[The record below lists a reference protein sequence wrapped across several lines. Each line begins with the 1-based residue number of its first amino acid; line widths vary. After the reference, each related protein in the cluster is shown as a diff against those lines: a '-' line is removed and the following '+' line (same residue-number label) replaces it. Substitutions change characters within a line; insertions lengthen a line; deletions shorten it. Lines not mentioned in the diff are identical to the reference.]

1 MCRALESELVQLMQ
15 PTLQVYTRLKNKR
28 LRELIRAAVIAT
40 RQLDGFVNG
49 IIQKEE
55 KTKTTY
61 LEVER
66 HARGGWLLRWAETNL
81 LTDAVCIFDAEIDEQ
96 NLGQSLIDTVVQ
108 KTAHRSQ
115 RRQPKQAAAAAA
127 ATTTVLA
134 TNDEVMNVGQDMHD
148 PVRVTNVV
156 AAAAAATKS
165 EKNEENRQQ
174 QMQQQQQTNDWV
186 TASEPYF
193 GHEYTT
199 PPPPPPAPLPTFQ
212 PPRRPPPSPAS
223 LLRATR
229 FLNLPPPVPAN
240 TPRRPEKTAFVLSP
254 DRPQQDNP
262 NQWEKVDIYVLPS
275 GVSLSKSPPSSKK
288 I

>member
-1 MCRALESELVQLMQ
+1 LGLFFLKDKLWRVKFILKNKILLLILLFMCRALESELVQLMQ

-127 ATTTVLA
+127 TTTVLA

-165 EKNEENRQQ
+165 EKNEENRQ
-174 QMQQQQQTNDWV
+174 
-186 TASEPYF
+186 
-193 GHEYTT
+193 H
-199 PPPPPPAPLPTFQ
+199 
-212 PPRRPPPSPAS
+212 
-223 LLRATR
+223 
-229 FLNLPPPVPAN
+229 
-240 TPRRPEKTAFVLSP
+240 
-254 DRPQQDNP
+254 
-262 NQWEKVDIYVLPS
+262 
-275 GVSLSKSPPSSKK
+275 SSSSSSSSSR
-288 I
+288 

>member
-1 MCRALESELVQLMQ
+1 LGLFFLKDKLWRVKFILKNKILLLILFFMCRALESELVQCMQ

-40 RQLDGFVNG
+40 RQLDVFVNG
-49 IIQKEE
+49 IIKKEE
-55 KTKTTY
+55 RTKATY

-81 LTDAVCIFDAEIDEQ
+81 LTDAVCIYDAEIDEQ

-134 TNDEVMNVGQDMHD
+134 ANDEVMNVGQDMHD

-156 AAAAAATKS
+156 
-165 EKNEENRQQ
+165 
-174 QMQQQQQTNDWV
+174 QQQQQQQQQQQNRKRTRKTDN
-186 TASEPYF
+186 SSSSSSSSSSNSRP
-193 GHEYTT
+193 TT
-199 PPPPPPAPLPTFQ
+199 
-212 PPRRPPPSPAS
+212 
-223 LLRATR
+223 
-229 FLNLPPPVPAN
+229 
-240 TPRRPEKTAFVLSP
+240 
-254 DRPQQDNP
+254 
-262 NQWEKVDIYVLPS
+262 
-275 GVSLSKSPPSSKK
+275 G
-288 I
+288 